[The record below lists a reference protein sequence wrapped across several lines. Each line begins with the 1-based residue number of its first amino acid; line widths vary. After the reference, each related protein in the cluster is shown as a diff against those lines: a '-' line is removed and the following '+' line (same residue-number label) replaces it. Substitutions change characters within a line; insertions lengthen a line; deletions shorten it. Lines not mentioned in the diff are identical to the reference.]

1 MNCVKVLAACIAALF
16 LAASLPAQAAGA
28 PKAAVDAGPQKV
40 DLGAFT
46 FLVETP
52 LTKQYVVAAISIVL
66 EDQAAREKYERAQYL
81 VRLRDAALS
90 EILGAD
96 HNPIGGDVDLD
107 FLSSRV
113 RMALATWIPSLADV
127 EIALLGQ
134 YDVPR
139 R

>member
-1 MNCVKVLAACIAALF
+1 MRRRPP
-16 LAASLPAQAAGA
+16 S
-28 PKAAVDAGPQKV
+28 DAGPQKV